1 MIKQINITS
10 LENLDIQLM
19 KALDEGYTHFVPYSN
34 DIMLHQKMLDTVE
47 LKSTSIIVDY
57 TIDKTYLNDCRYFG
71 LETVDFIDWVKN
83 INHYPN
89 VIYEIKSAL
98 VHLEKFN
105 IETIFDLAL
114 VTILKCQL
122 AVDGHVVFDFKTPV
136 YTSSQLWSSID
147 KNNISKINQFYLNK
161 IAYEHRQKIPFPRFT
176 YNDHSELR
184 YSDSVLLSTKFRLPK
199 WMFKPFKN
207 HSLKKHRELSY
218 IYDKDKS
225 LLKEHVVFMGFDY
238 GYRGNSKYLFNYFVK
253 RNPTINTYFVTNDR
267 QGPHFISPEDSE
279 TKSMIETAKVVVTES
294 YIPDDIKP
302 NGTII
307 QLWHGTPIKKLF
319 LDSHEPNQNLNIYNY
334 RARKYNKLAK
344 QDYLVCDSK
353 FAMDMFHT
361 AFPTH
366 DTEVLPIGY
375 PRVQYLLNKL
385 SESSFYE
392 QLKRDLN
399 CDLNKP
405 ILLYAPTWL
414 SNNELDT
421 TLPITDQLL
430 DKYNVILNRYIES
443 DQSIYL
449 PKDTIIPQKGI
460 EIQDLLLISDIV
472 LTDYSSIVFDALTID
487 KRVCLYTPYHD
498 QYKEERGIYNRVMK
512 SLANVWYTDPD
523 LLLNDLVTDMIP
535 KNDNPY
541 INKNNQSLQY
551 LTKLIQKELK

>member
-34 DIMLHQKMLDTVE
+34 DIMLHQKMLDAVE

-487 KRVCLYTPYHD
+487 KRVCLYTPYHG

>member
-34 DIMLHQKMLDTVE
+34 DIMLHQKMLDAVE

-83 INHYPN
+83 INHFPN

-114 VTILKCQL
+114 VTILKGQL
-122 AVDGHVVFDFKTPV
+122 AVDGHVVFDFKTPI

-385 SESSFYE
+385 SELSFYE

-414 SNNELDT
+414 SNNELDP

>member
-34 DIMLHQKMLDTVE
+34 DIMLHQKMLDAVE

-83 INHYPN
+83 INHFPN

-114 VTILKCQL
+114 VTILKGQL
-122 AVDGHVVFDFKTPV
+122 AVDGHVVFDFKTPI

-207 HSLKKHRELSY
+207 LSLKKHRELSY

-399 CDLNKP
+399 CDLIKP

-414 SNNELDT
+414 SNNELDP

-430 DKYNVILNRYIES
+430 DKYNVIFKGHVES
-443 DQSIYL
+443 SQTVNL
-449 PKDTIIPQKGI
+449 PDEVIIPQKGI
-460 EIQDLLLISDIV
+460 ETQDLLLISDIV

>member
-34 DIMLHQKMLDTVE
+34 DIMLHQKMLDAVE

-122 AVDGHVVFDFKTPV
+122 AVDGHVVFDFKTPI
-136 YTSSQLWSSID
+136 YTSSQLWLSID

-161 IAYEHRQKIPFPRFT
+161 IAYKHRQKIPFPRFT

-253 RNPTINTYFVTNDR
+253 RNPTINIYFVTNDR

-498 QYKEERGIYNRVMK
+498 QYKEEHGIYNRVMK